1 MSQAATQ
8 LFHANHKLL
17 VCTLYKRIFRLH
29 RGLPADFRLLG
40 DGYCRDEF
48 KRHKACSKTEADVF
62 LGEWTSYAIT
72 LAKQLSKRTAFQSF
86 GIDLKGDQLEDFKEE
101 QVVQLYELFQESTKP
116 LSDDSSDGTG

>member
-8 LFHANHKLL
+8 LFKPNHRLL
-17 VCTLYKRIFRLH
+17 VSTLYKRIFRLH

-40 DGYCRDEF
+40 DSYCRDEF
-48 KRHKACSKTEADVF
+48 KRHKGCTKEESDVF

-86 GIDLKGDQLEDFKEE
+86 GIDLQEGQLDDFKEE
-101 QVVQLYELFQESTKP
+101 QIVQLYELFQETSKAP
-116 LSDDSSDGTG
+116 GSNGP